1 MDKKTPKD
9 VLFPVISEKSN
20 PQSSDE
26 EAQAAS
32 IRDGPP
38 PLQQMRISKTKGVG
52 VITTLA
58 GINFLNTMGSGIL
71 IAALPR
77 IAKDVDLPT
86 GLVSNLCDF
95 FFFLLQCLFQSCL
108 YSLLLYTVYFVSLER
123 QC

>member
-1 MDKKTPKD
+1 MNEKISKD

-20 PQSSDE
+20 PHSSDE
-26 EAQAAS
+26 EAQTAS
-32 IRDGPP
+32 GQDDSP
-38 PLQQMRISKTKGVG
+38 PLQQMRVSKTKGVG

-86 GLVSNLCDF
+86 GLVSNPRVF
-95 FFFLLQCLFQSCL
+95 FSFGPLPDPSPQ
-108 YSLLLYTVYFVSLER
+108 
-123 QC
+123 